1 MLTVWAHCQR
11 LNHPTNRISLRFL
24 GLNVSGVHRP
34 CRGLCSGL
42 REPRVYKRRGRF
54 RWVLN
59 SAPRFS
65 LSCVSAAYVNRC
77 DCMWAL
83 FVRFTKTLDYEPA
96 FLPFNCFSV
105 SDWWVPPCQLVCLL
119 SPECTQGGLW
129 LLLCSPGSVHP
140 ELYPRLVLFL

>member
-34 CRGLCSGL
+34 CRGLYSGL

-59 SAPRFS
+59 SAPRFP
-65 LSCVSAAYVNRC
+65 LSRVSAAHVNRC

-83 FVRFTKTLDYEPA
+83 FVRFIKTLDHEPA
-96 FLPFNCFSV
+96 FSFIPLSV
-105 SDWWVPPCQLVCLL
+105 SDLWVPLGQPTCLL
-119 SPECTQGGLW
+119 YPVCTQNCLKS
-129 LLLCSPGSVHP
+129 LLCSPNSVYP
-140 ELYPRLVLFL
+140 EIYPELVLFL